1 MSDTFNRAG
10 ATSVGEPQQENRG
23 IMERLSQTKSQGM
36 PEFSRATMQDLELHV
51 YSHCYGD

>member
-1 MSDTFNRAG
+1 MSDIFNRTG
-10 ATSVGEPQQENRG
+10 ATSVGETQQDNCG

-36 PEFSRATMQDLELHV
+36 PEFSRATMPDLELHV